1 MQNIIV
7 EKIERLAEE
16 RNIEIVE
23 RKGKGHPDTL
33 IDGIVEEISK
43 NLSKE
48 YIKRTGKILHH
59 NVDKGLIIGGSSKVG
74 FGYGEITKPIYI
86 IIAGRATQS
95 IGEEDIPIF
104 SIALNST
111 EKYLREN
118 TRFLDVENEVVT
130 DPRLLPGS
138 QDLVSVFSNKAPLAN
153 DTSVGTGFYPLT
165 ETEKITLEV
174 EKFLNSKEYKKK
186 MPMVGEDIKV
196 LAVRKKDTINLTV
209 AIAFVGPLIKS
220 IREYI
225 TLKGEIKKDIKE
237 FASSFTEKEV
247 NVFLNVADN
256 EDKGIVYITKTGL
269 SCEAGDD
276 GEVGRGNRA
285 NGLITP
291 MRIMNMEATA
301 GKNPRTHVGKLYNVL
316 ANQIAKNIV
325 EETEVKEVNVF
336 IVSQIGKRI
345 DQPQNV
351 TILLPKDQM
360 DKSEKAQRIASDWI
374 GRVEEISK
382 GILKGEYSLF

>member
-118 TRFLDVENEVVT
+118 TRFLDVENEVIT

-138 QDLVSVFSNKAPLAN
+138 QDLVSIFSNKAPLAN

>member
-1 MQNIIV
+1 MENINI
-7 EKIERLAEE
+7 EKIETLAKN
-16 RNIEIVE
+16 RQFEIVE

-59 NVDKGLIIGGSSKVG
+59 NVDKGVIIGGSSKVR

-86 IIAGRATQS
+86 IIAGRATQE
-95 IGEEDIPIF
+95 IGNEEIPIF

-118 TRFLDVENEVVT
+118 TRFLDVENEVIT

-138 QDLVSVFSNKAPLAN
+138 QDLVSIFSTNIPLAN

-165 ETEKITLEV
+165 ETEKLVLET
-174 EKFLNSKEYKKK
+174 ERYLNSKKYKEK
-186 MPMVGEDIKV
+186 MPMCGEDIKV
-196 LAVRKKDTINLTV
+196 LAVRKKESINLTV
-209 AIAFVGPLIKS
+209 AIAFIAPLIKD

-225 TLKGEIKKDIKE
+225 TIKREIKKDIKE
-237 FASSFTEKEV
+237 FASTITEKKV
-247 NVFLNVADN
+247 NVFLNVGDDEN
-256 EDKGIVYITKTGL
+256 KGIVYITKSGL
-269 SCEAGDD
+269 SCESGDD

-291 MRIMNMEATA
+291 FRVMNMEATA
-301 GKNPRTHVGKLYNVL
+301 GKNPRTHVGKIYNVL
-316 ANQIAKNIV
+316 ANEIAKNIV
-325 EETEVKEVNVF
+325 EEIGVEEANVF
-336 IVSQIGKRI
+336 IASQIGKRI
-345 DQPQNV
+345 DKPQSV
-351 TILLPKDQM
+351 IISLPKEEIS
-360 DKSEKAQRIASDWI
+360 KSEKAKRIA
-374 GRVEEISK
+374 EEWLERIEDISK
-382 GILKGEYSLF
+382 GILEGKYNLF

>member
-1 MQNIIV
+1 MENIVV
-7 EKIERLAEE
+7 EKLERLTQE
-16 RNIEIVE
+16 REVEIVE

-33 IDGIVEEISK
+33 IDGIVEEVSR

-74 FGYGEITKPIYI
+74 FGYGEITRPIYI
-86 IIAGRATQS
+86 IIAGRATQK
-95 IGEEDIPIF
+95 IGDEEIPIF

-118 TRFLDVENEVVT
+118 TRFLDVENEVIT
-130 DPRLLPGS
+130 DPRFLPGS
-138 QDLVSVFSNKAPLAN
+138 QDLVSVFSQEVPLAN

-165 ETEKITLEV
+165 ETEKVVLEV
-174 EKFLNSKEYKKK
+174 EKFLNSKEYKRK
-186 MPMVGEDIKV
+186 MPMTGEDIKV
-196 LAVRKKDTINLTV
+196 LGVRKRNVINLTV

-225 TLKGEIKKDIKE
+225 TLKGEVKKDIKE
-237 FASSFTEKEV
+237 FASSLTDKEV
-247 NVFLNVADN
+247 NVSLNVADN
-256 EDKGIVYITKTGL
+256 EEKGIVYITKTGL

-276 GEVGRGNRA
+276 GQVGRGNRA

-291 MRIMNMEATA
+291 MRPMNIEATA

-316 ANQIAKNIV
+316 ANLIAKSIA
-325 EETEVKEVNVF
+325 EETGAKEVNVF
-336 IVSQIGKRI
+336 VVSQIGKRI
-345 DQPQNV
+345 DKPQN
-351 TILLPKDQM
+351 ISIFLPREEMNKA
-360 DKSEKAQRIASDWI
+360 EKAQKIASEWVERI
-374 GRVEEISK
+374 EEISK

>member
-1 MQNIIV
+1 MENIVV
-7 EKIERLAEE
+7 EKIERLAQE
-16 RNIEIVE
+16 RDIEIVE

-33 IDGIVEEISK
+33 IDGIVEEVSR

-48 YIKRTGKILHH
+48 YIKRTGRILHH

-86 IIAGRATQS
+86 IIAGRATQK
-95 IGEEDIPIF
+95 IGDEEIPIF
-104 SIALNST
+104 SIALNSA
-111 EKYLREN
+111 EKYLRDN
-118 TRFLDVENEVVT
+118 TRFLDVENEVIT

-138 QDLVSVFSNKAPLAN
+138 QDLVSVFSSEVPLAN

-165 ETEKITLEV
+165 DTEKITLEV
-174 EKFLNSKEYKKK
+174 EKFLNSKDYKRK
-186 MPMVGEDIKV
+186 MPMTGEDIKV
-196 LAVRKKDTINLTV
+196 LAVRKKDVINLTV
-209 AIAFVGPLIKS
+209 AIAFVGPLIKN

-225 TLKGEIKKDIKE
+225 TLKGEVKKDIKE
-237 FASSFTEKEV
+237 FVSSLTEKEV

-291 MRIMNMEATA
+291 MRTMNMEATA

-316 ANQIAKNIV
+316 ANQIAKSIV
-325 EETEVKEVNVF
+325 DETGVKEANVF
-336 IVSQIGKRI
+336 IVSQIGRRI
-345 DQPQNV
+345 DKPQNI

-360 DKSEKAQRIASDWI
+360 DKSEKAQRIASDWVERI
-374 GRVEEISK
+374 EEISK

>member
-325 EETEVKEVNVF
+325 EETGVKEVNVF

>member
-23 RKGKGHPDTL
+23 RKGRGHPDTL